1 MFDANESGLDR
12 VVRITA
18 GLALLAL
25 GWSGAVAGG
34 AGLAFKII
42 GFVPLLTGLF
52 GWCPLYT
59 LVRFTT
65 EGGMHRT
72 RTT

>member
-1 MFDANESGLDR
+1 MFDANESGVDR

-18 GLALLAL
+18 GIVLLSL
-25 GWSGAVAGG
+25 GWSGAVTGG
-34 AGLAFKII
+34 AGTALKIL
-42 GFVPLLTGLF
+42 GFVPFLTGLF

-59 LVRFTT
+59 LLRFTT
-65 EGGMHRT
+65 EGGAHRT